1 MTDITIPL
9 MEHLMSLP
17 TVGELKA
24 KRIIQTFGADKVPDV
39 LDKQPDMLTLVHGIR
54 KKAAERILSQWR
66 QRRPELDA
74 AIERYRI
81 QAGASQCASQN

>member
-24 KRIIQTFGADKVPDV
+24 KRIIQTFGADKVPHV
-39 LDKQPDMLTLVHGIR
+39 LDKQPDMLTIVHGIR
-54 KKAAERILSQWR
+54 KPAAQRILQAWR
-66 QRRPELDA
+66 QRRQELDA
-74 AIERYRI
+74 AIERYKL
-81 QAGASQCASQN
+81 QEGVSQCASQN